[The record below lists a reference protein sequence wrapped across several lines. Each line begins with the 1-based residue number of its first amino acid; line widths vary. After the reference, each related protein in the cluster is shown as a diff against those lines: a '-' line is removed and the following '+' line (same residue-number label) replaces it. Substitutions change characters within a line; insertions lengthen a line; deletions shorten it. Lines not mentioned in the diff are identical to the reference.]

1 MGRKKGKERE
11 TFLSGYRLMWI
22 MVMFD
27 LPVNTPEARH
37 EATKFRQFLLDRGFE
52 MNQFSVYL
60 RFCSGQKQYEAH
72 VRAIERNLPSHG
84 NVQILQ
90 FTDKQYEKIRIYSG
104 QSRREAR
111 KNPDQLALF

>member
-1 MGRKKGKERE
+1 MGRKGGPDV
-11 TFLSGYRLMWI
+11 FLSGYRLMW
-22 MVMFD
+22 MLVMFD
-27 LPVNTPEARH
+27 LPVHDRKSMR

-60 RFCSGQKQYEAH
+60 RFCGGQKQFDTH
-72 VRAIERNLPSHG
+72 VKAIEKNLPSGG

-90 FTDKQYEKIRIYSG
+90 ITDKQYEKIRIYSG
-104 QSRREAR
+104 QRLREAR